1 VVSLLPHPRAMD
13 ANVKPQTL
21 RQKQNRFAGMVGRL
35 LLRAQE
41 MGYEVTLGEA
51 YRTPE
56 QAAFNAQKGTGIR
69 NSLHSLRLAIDLN
82 LFLNGAWL
90 IGSDDHRPLGEW
102 WESIGGSWGGNFKRP
117 DGGHYSLEHE
127 GRR

>member
-1 VVSLLPHPRAMD
+1 VSLLPHPRAMD

-56 QAAFNAQKGTGIR
+56 QAALNAQKGTGIR

-102 WESIGGSWGGNFKRP
+102 WESIGGSWGGNFKRQ

>member
-1 VVSLLPHPRAMD
+1 MD
-13 ANVKPQTL
+13 GNVKPQTL

-56 QAAFNAQKGTGIR
+56 QAALNAQKRTGIR

-102 WESIGGSWGGNFKRP
+102 WESIGGSWGGTFKRP
-117 DGGHYSLEHE
+117 DGGHYSLAHE